1 MLPST
6 SASNLL
12 QSGDEVILR
21 NKKRCRVLFSYQPVH
36 DDELELK
43 VSTRKKI
50 VIGCNNLWNVI
61 STKVKGALFF
71 MTKACNNTMKI
82 VSISLQ
88 TLKLASLP

>member
-50 VIGCNNLWNVI
+50 VIGCNNLWDLI
-61 STKVKGALFF
+61 RTKVKGKSLFH
-71 MTKACNNTMKI
+71 
-82 VSISLQ
+82 SQSLQ
-88 TLKLASLP
+88 